1 MQHLINKAKKVR
13 CLICDL
19 DGVLTDCRV
28 FIDNSGN
35 EYKGFNIQ
43 DGFGIKILQESG
55 IEVAIITGSKQDLVK
70 YRTEQ
75 LNIKH
80 YYPGSLNKQMAF
92 DDLKEKLNLT
102 NEEFAYIGDDLPD
115 LIIMK
120 QIGFS
125 IAPANAVRLVKE
137 SADWHTELSG
147 GHGAVR
153 EACDFILQAQGTL
166 SVSLEKFLQNA

>member
-1 MQHLINKAKKVR
+1 MQNLINKAQKIR

-43 DGFGIKILQESG
+43 DGFGIKLLQESG
-55 IEVAIITGSKQDLVK
+55 IEVAIITGSKQELIH
-70 YRTEQ
+70 YRTAQ
-75 LNIKH
+75 LDIKH
-80 YYPGSLNKQMAF
+80 FFPGAINKQKAF
-92 DDLKEKLNLT
+92 DTLKSTLNLT

-115 LIIMK
+115 LTIMK

-125 IAPANAVRLVKE
+125 VATANAVRLVKE
-137 SADWHTELSG
+137 AADWQTELPG

-153 EACDFILQAQGTL
+153 EVCDFILQAQGTL
-166 SVSLEKFLQNA
+166 HKSLEKYLQK

>member
-1 MQHLINKAKKVR
+1 MQSLINKAQKIK

-43 DGFGIKILQESG
+43 DGFGIKLLQESG
-55 IEVAIITGSKQDLVK
+55 IEVAIITGSKQGLINQ
-70 YRTEQ
+70 RTNQ
-75 LNIKH
+75 LDIKH
-80 YYPGSLNKQMAF
+80 LYTGARNKQNAF
-92 DDLKEKLNLT
+92 NNLKEALNLT

-115 LIIMK
+115 ISIMK
-120 QIGFS
+120 QVGFS
-125 IAPANAVRLVKE
+125 VATANAVKMVKKI
-137 SADWHTELSG
+137 ADWQTELNG

-153 EACDFILQAQGTL
+153 EVCDFILEAQG
-166 SVSLEKFLQNA
+166 SLNISLDKYLQNA

>member
-1 MQHLINKAKKVR
+1 MQNLINKAKKVR

-43 DGFGIKILQESG
+43 DGLGIKLLQKSG
-55 IEVAIITGSKQDLVK
+55 VEVAIITGSNQELVQF
-70 YRTEQ
+70 RRSQ
-75 LNIKH
+75 LNIQH
-80 YYPGSLNKQMAF
+80 FYPGSINKQKAF
-92 DDLKEKLNLT
+92 DDLKAKLNLS

-115 LIIMK
+115 LMIMK
-120 QIGFS
+120 QVGLS
-125 IAPANAVRLVKE
+125 IATANAVRLVKE
-137 SADWHTELSG
+137 AADWHTELSG

-153 EACDFILQAQGTL
+153 EACDLIIQAQGTL
-166 SVSLEKFLQNA
+166 SKSLEKFLQNA